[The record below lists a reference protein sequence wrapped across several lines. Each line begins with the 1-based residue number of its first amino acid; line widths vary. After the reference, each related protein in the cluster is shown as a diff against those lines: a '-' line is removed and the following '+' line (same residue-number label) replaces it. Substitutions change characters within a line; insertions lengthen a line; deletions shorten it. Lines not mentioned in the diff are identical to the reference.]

1 MLMPI
6 FRAKKLETR
15 ISDTRNISWK
25 TIFWKKLFKVSA
37 VTLSGRDSLFWCYVA
52 LLFKFYKDELTL
64 ITFIELFI
72 EMIDASAFF
81 RNSYCLRDW
90 QQFIRFMKSTTWK
103 KQQWTNRYLFQIFWA
118 IQDNFLMLKQISHCF
133 FHFSWQ

>member
-1 MLMPI
+1 MPI
-6 FRAKKLETR
+6 FGAKKLETR

-37 VTLSGRDSLFWCYVA
+37 VTLSGRGSLFWCYVA
-52 LLFKFYKDELTL
+52 VLFKFYKDELTS

-90 QQFIRFMKSTTWK
+90 QQFTRFMKSTTWK
-103 KQQWTNRYLFQIFWA
+103 K
-118 IQDNFLMLKQISHCF
+118 
-133 FHFSWQ
+133 